1 MQPIQFLAVV
11 PDIQSAI
18 TIAGDGAARIKLDT
32 AASELPQ
39 VVMMLGM
46 TGQRLRVRVEV
57 DENLPPQP
65 PPEDKESEVGDQK
78 PFGEQA
84 ALLYKHGFFYVPD
97 VLEAI
102 GTDEEFLAWVR
113 TQPCALTGGFDKNTD
128 KNGNE
133 VMGCEAAHVSR
144 IEYGRGASHKPPYA
158 AIPLIHEW
166 HAKHHQ
172 FGESIFADGDAEK
185 GRAWME
191 KRRAQYVRLW
201 ASAKLARLLFPG
213 YTSMGWVPP
222 AKVVE
227 WASLNNVVKYLPL
240 EYMRAAA
247 KEEASGA

>member
-1 MQPIQFLAVV
+1 MEPIQFVAVV

-39 VVMMLGM
+39 VVMMLTM
-46 TGQRLRVRVEV
+46 TGRRLRVRVEV

-65 PPEDKESEVGDQK
+65 PPEPKESESSEPKPYGDL
-78 PFGEQA
+78 A

-128 KNGNE
+128 KDGNE
-133 VMGCEAAHVSR
+133 VQGCEAAHVSR
-144 IEYGRGASHKPPYA
+144 IEYGRGVTHKPPYA

-172 FGESIFADGDAEK
+172 FGESIFADGDEN
-185 GRAWME
+185 GRGWME
-191 KRRAQYVRLW
+191 KQRAKYVRSW
-201 ASAKLARLLFPG
+201 ASAKLSRAVLPG
-213 YTSMGWVPP
+213 YTSTGWIPP
-222 AKVVE
+222 AKLVE
-227 WASLNNVVKYLPL
+227 WAKLNNVVKYLPQ
-240 EYMRAAA
+240 EYLRAAG
-247 KEEASGA
+247 EAADGA